1 MTEIIRIRAFDELD
15 TRTLYALLKLRFDVF
30 ILEQE
35 SFYPELDDQDQAALH
50 LTALRGEALAGL
62 LRILPTDPVSIG
74 RVAVAGDA
82 RGDGL
87 ASRMMQ
93 AALER
98 IEADWPD
105 RRVKLGAQQH
115 LAAFYAR
122 FGFERSSDVYG
133 DGGIP
138 HIDMVRAAGG
148 AVGEASNANG

>member
-1 MTEIIRIRAFDELD
+1 MIVVETILIRAFGELD
-15 TRTLYALLKLRFDVF
+15 THSLYALLKLRFDVF

-35 SFYPELDDQDQAALH
+35 SFYPELDDRDQTALH
-50 LTALRGEALAGL
+50 LTAYRGEMLAGV
-62 LRILPTDPVSIG
+62 LRILPSDPVSIG

-98 IEADWPD
+98 IAADWPD
-105 RRVKLGAQQH
+105 RSVKLGAQQH

-122 FGFERSSDVYG
+122 FGFERCSDVYD

-138 HIDMVRAAGG
+138 HIDMVREAARGG
-148 AVGEASNANG
+148 EKT